1 MKKQKTKRE
10 IINLSDHDK
19 LINLIS
25 IHNEK
30 DVNLLLQ
37 SVDRVFIEVFDFKK
51 KDLPWLSNNSE
62 AEWDNVIRKV
72 RLSIFKLYYEY
83 VRREGLSLM
92 KNYIKNKIKDRLT
105 YCQDWKHSID
115 LYLANKEI
123 TQQADKEF
131 YKTRPILKLVLDIYF
146 LPYNLWRLL
155 RYLRIKHDYQKNEIE
170 IEILNKQI
178 KGNENQK

>member
-1 MKKQKTKRE
+1 
-10 IINLSDHDK
+10 
-19 LINLIS
+19 
-25 IHNEK
+25 
-30 DVNLLLQ
+30 
-37 SVDRVFIEVFDFKK
+37 
-51 KDLPWLSNNSE
+51 
-62 AEWDNVIRKV
+62 
-72 RLSIFKLYYEY
+72 
-83 VRREGLSLM
+83 M

-170 IEILNKQI
+170 IKVLNKEI

>member
-1 MKKQKTKRE
+1 
-10 IINLSDHDK
+10 
-19 LINLIS
+19 
-25 IHNEK
+25 
-30 DVNLLLQ
+30 
-37 SVDRVFIEVFDFKK
+37 
-51 KDLPWLSNNSE
+51 
-62 AEWDNVIRKV
+62 
-72 RLSIFKLYYEY
+72 
-83 VRREGLSLM
+83 M

-105 YCQDWKHSID
+105 YCQDWRNSID

-123 TQQADKEF
+123 TQQADREF
-131 YKTRPILKLVLDIYF
+131 YKTRPILKLILDIYF